1 MTIPG
6 VPITTV
12 PNEGDSTYPSLVAIK
27 TTESVGPS
35 VANRQPIQLRTR
47 DLTLRDRVNKLID
60 ALTFIGQGA
69 AGTTDYYLPR
79 DGTLA
84 MLADLDMNDN
94 RVDDIKRITM
104 TAVGSGGEGIFAG
117 SNRIQ
122 DVADPTAA
130 QDAATRAY
138 VLAQVGG
145 GSVDKQR
152 YWPVQD
158 FCEASGSGGGLQ
170 RGTVAIA
177 KPGTVLGSNNPPLYV
192 DLALVIYNAANY
204 TTAVDRLVM
213 RVYKQLDASN
223 NLSWYTRFAPPVA
236 GYYPNWRYGTSG
248 NVIEL
253 PTFYWSRASTRNT
266 SNFGVYTHQT
276 TAHALASPPSFISQD
291 TTPQDPTTSVF
302 FREDSTG
309 TSNEVAVQFSWNDAT
324 QTLTVAIDT
333 DVSGIV
339 CDVTCVWDD
348 LNP

>member
-145 GSVDKQR
+145 GVVNAIVPNSAWRSLSVDATGGGVQSATSSIIITSSMTGNGPVRPPQR
-152 YWPVQD
+152 VRCRVIYYTDDSYTTPAGTWD
-158 FCEASGSGGGLQ
+158 FTVYGNTEGTNLTWQTVFEPPSVISYPANWRYGASGSG
-170 RGTVAIA
+170 V
-177 KPGTVLGSNNPPLYV
+177 
-192 DLALVIYNAANY
+192 
-204 TTAVDRLVM
+204 
-213 RVYKQLDASN
+213 
-223 NLSWYTRFAPPVA
+223 
-236 GYYPNWRYGTSG
+236 
-248 NVIEL
+248 EL
-253 PTFYWSRASTRNT
+253 PLTYWGQQNDNRTANQFGRFTLSEAFTPIVTLAMRNVFY
-266 SNFGVYTHQT
+266 
-276 TAHALASPPSFISQD
+276 L
-291 TTPQDPTTSVF
+291 
-302 FREDSTG
+302 EDSSSSAEEASVLFG
-309 TSNEVAVQFSWNDAT
+309 
-324 QTLTVAIDT
+324 
-333 DVSGIV
+333 
-339 CDVTCVWDD
+339 WDD
-348 LNP
+348 ANDEFEVELRSDVRNLVLSMELQWYRPIQY